1 MKKLILGVLILSFAG
16 IVNSAEMGDD
26 GLYKADWMRETFK
39 DLREDLEEAK
49 SEGKRLAI
57 IVEQQNC
64 AYCKKMHEQV
74 FSDEQIYNYLMD
86 EFFVVQVN
94 MFGNVEIT
102 DFDGDTLQER
112 DMILKWGVLFTPTM
126 MFFPEEVSKKDQATQ
141 AMIASMPG
149 AFAKGTTRDLLTW
162 VNEKHYEVPGASFQK
177 YHAEKFN
184 NRKKLADQ

>member
-16 IVNSAEMGDD
+16 IVNSAEKGDD

-39 DLREDLEEAK
+39 DLREDLEEAN

-102 DFDGDTLQER
+102 DFDGDTLQEK
-112 DMILKWGVLFTPTM
+112 DMILKLGVLFTPTM
-126 MFFPEEVSKKDQATQ
+126 MFFPEEVYKKDQATK

-162 VNEKHYEVPGASFQK
+162 VNEKHYEVQGASFQK

>member
-39 DLREDLEEAK
+39 DLREDLEEAN

-126 MFFPEEVSKKDQATQ
+126 MFFPDEVSEKEKATQ

-162 VNEKHYEVPGASFQK
+162 VTEKHYEVLGASFQK

>member
-39 DLREDLEEAK
+39 DLREDLEEAN

-102 DFDGDTLQER
+102 DFDGDTLQEK

-162 VNEKHYEVPGASFQK
+162 VKEKHYEVPGASFQK